1 MAMKTYRCILP
12 AALLAW
18 VELLSCS
25 GSLAA
30 TTVQFVAADLS
41 GACDGSFTTVNTTSG
56 ALRACVSGLW
66 QKTGGGNGVL
76 SVSALPAT
84 CTPEN
89 GSSNLF
95 FLSSGA
101 RGVYGCT
108 SVNTWTPVGIS
119 TVFVTNYPSLN
130 AALAAAGFNAEVV
143 VPSGYTATLRSKL
156 ALNGLNLTLRCE
168 TGSMI
173 IKGFDGDLMQVT
185 GANIAI
191 DGCTMDGA
199 RIAHNGGMIM
209 VDNAVGLLIKNCTIE
224 NGADTALSMF
234 MAFGALVT
242 GNKMVGNL
250 GCPIF
255 AQDFLNQ
262 IEIAGN
268 AVDSSAVIAPEGV
281 DTIGVHTYLAGG
293 TATNISIHDNTI
305 VHGGNNFAIEVG
317 GFGPNSLP
325 PSGVVIRSNQIT
337 LGIPSNGGISLST
350 VNNGTVGNN
359 AIDAQGH
366 VINIDGVELVSTN
379 GVSATYNTVKN
390 TAFGA
395 TYTVAVNGGSN
406 NTVSN
411 NVFAGGI
418 YMGTSRVQSPNVN
431 GNIIQN
437 NVLTAP
443 TGAVFPRGLIWLQCN
458 TTNCSVSR
466 NLITGNTL
474 GGNGSG
480 PGINFENDYG
490 TGMMDSNNAGGNQ
503 VTGASIGINIG
514 PNVTN
519 TNQ

>member
-1 MAMKTYRCILP
+1 
-12 AALLAW
+12 
-18 VELLSCS
+18 
-25 GSLAA
+25 
-30 TTVQFVAADLS
+30 
-41 GACDGSFTTVNTTSG
+41 
-56 ALRACVSGLW
+56 
-66 QKTGGGNGVL
+66 
-76 SVSALPAT
+76 
-84 CTPEN
+84 
-89 GSSNLF
+89 
-95 FLSSGA
+95 
-101 RGVYGCT
+101 
-108 SVNTWTPVGIS
+108 
-119 TVFVTNYPSLN
+119 
-130 AALAAAGFNAEVV
+130 
-143 VPSGYTATLRSKL
+143 
-156 ALNGLNLTLRCE
+156 
-168 TGSMI
+168 MI